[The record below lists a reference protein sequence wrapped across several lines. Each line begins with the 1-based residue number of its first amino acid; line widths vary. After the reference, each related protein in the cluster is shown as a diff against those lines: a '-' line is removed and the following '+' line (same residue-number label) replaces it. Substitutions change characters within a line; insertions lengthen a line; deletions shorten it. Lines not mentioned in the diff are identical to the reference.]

1 MLTAQLIICKLSAD
15 ILDIILGVL
24 EPYKVSSVLIIPC
37 LVLPTPSQGVIEY
50 SLALFFNKL
59 VVFTFLY
66 WLPFYV
72 KASCESVQIYKDKL
86 V

>member
-1 MLTAQLIICKLSAD
+1 M
-15 ILDIILGVL
+15 L
-24 EPYKVSSVLIIPC
+24 EPYTKSSVLIIRC
-37 LVLPTPSQGVIEY
+37 LVLPSPSQGVIEF

-72 KASCESVQIYKDKL
+72 KASCESVQIYKDKP

>member
-1 MLTAQLIICKLSAD
+1 MTLVAKLEITFIA
-15 ILDIILGVL
+15 
-24 EPYKVSSVLIIPC
+24 KVVHVKFPASLYGNVS
-37 LVLPTPSQGVIEY
+37 TSFQGVIEY

-72 KASCESVQIYKDKL
+72 KASCESVYIRTLPVGKKL
-86 V
+86 CHVDE